1 MFSLCLDQGCRCLTL
16 LGVGLVL
23 IGIMGWLIGSSTSSQ
38 VCKIGKVGANMRVYY
53 ACWVEAQYCFLW
65 FF

>member
-1 MFSLCLDQGCRCLTL
+1 MTL